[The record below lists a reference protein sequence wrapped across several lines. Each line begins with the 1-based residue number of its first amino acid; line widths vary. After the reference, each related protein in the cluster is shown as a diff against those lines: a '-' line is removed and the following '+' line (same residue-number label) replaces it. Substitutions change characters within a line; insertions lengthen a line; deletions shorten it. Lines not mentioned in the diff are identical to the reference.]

1 MHNELILP
9 VPVLMIHRGRI
20 TPAEQQH
27 HIVLQIILKDL
38 GYPEELVL
46 SANSSEQAQSIIS
59 EHLPN
64 LIFHPIQEAE
74 DLAFIQKIKT
84 LYPASYLIT
93 VHDNATK
100 TDEILEAIQLGADAY
115 LLKDAPAEQQFQ
127 HVKCILSGG
136 ALLHPQVA
144 QHLQTQ
150 FKDGAASQQQP
161 MFSHAE
167 SEIIQHIGQSH
178 TATETAE
185 VIQVSEYQVFTLI
198 KNIFR
203 KLTRQHKQK
212 KGS

>member
-1 MHNELILP
+1 MHNDLILP

-27 HIVLQIILKDL
+27 NIVLQIILKDL

-64 LIFHPIQEAE
+64 LIFHPIQAPE

-84 LYPASYLIT
+84 LYPSSYLIT
-93 VHDNATK
+93 VHANATK
-100 TDEILEAIQLGADAY
+100 TDEILEAIQFGADAY

-127 HVKCILSGG
+127 HIKCILSGG

-144 QHLQTQ
+144 LHLQTQ
-150 FKDGAASQQQP
+150 FKDDPASQQP
-161 MFSHAE
+161 EFSHAE
-167 SEIIQHIGQSH
+167 SEIIQHISQSH
-178 TATETAE
+178 TATETAK

-198 KNIFR
+198 KSIFR